1 MMVKKEW
8 RPAGDLT
15 PDDAR
20 VRELADKLNISA
32 LTALLLFNRGCTEL
46 ESAAKFLSAAVD
58 PFFDPFLLNDMN
70 RAVERIIK
78 AVDEKEK
85 IVIYGDYDVDGVTSV
100 SILYRYLS
108 EIGARVT
115 YHVPDRESEGYGVNR
130 DTLKALCESGNSLIV
145 TVDTGITAIEEAEF
159 ASGLGMDMVITD
171 HHECREELPE
181 VRAVVNPKRRDSTY
195 PFSELA
201 GVGVAFKLICAIEMT
216 RCPCEDPKAVS
227 ERMADK
233 YIDLVAIG
241 TVADVMPLVS
251 ENRMI
256 VSKGLEKLNRA
267 PCISAAA
274 LCERSGVKGQITAST
289 ISFTLAPR
297 INAAGRMES
306 ADTAVRLFLSDE
318 YETAYELAGV
328 LCEDNRVRQEEE
340 NRITSAAAE
349 KIDKKDGRRIIVL
362 ADDGW
367 SSGIIG
373 IVASRLTERY
383 GVPSIMIALDG
394 DLGKGSGRSIP
405 GINLAELLGE
415 CSDKLEKYG
424 GHSLAAGLT
433 VRRDRLDE
441 FIEAIND
448 KISEKYGALPPPVM
462 TYDAEVRANDIN
474 ITQVRQI
481 GLLEPFGVANSS
493 PLFRINGCEITGIA
507 PLSSG
512 KHTRLTVRKDG
523 IEYATLF
530 FGRSPESLG
539 VDVSEKVDLLF
550 TMSENE
556 FRGNVSVQMLV
567 RGLKLSDEEE
577 LEIARKR
584 FADIMNGAEYGQGEQ
599 LLPSREDIAYVYRYI
614 RAELQAFGTRVNLR
628 RLCAVSSGRI
638 GIIKARL
645 SVEILADAGI
655 INIKNSEN
663 DEIYS
668 IKINQVNGKTDIE
681 KTPLYLKLMSQERH
695 ILQ

>member
-1 MMVKKEW
+1 MVKKEW
-8 RPAGDLT
+8 RPAGERT
-15 PDDAR
+15 PED
-20 VRELADKLNISA
+20 VQVKELAGKLNVSA
-32 LTALLLFNRGCTEL
+32 LTALTLFNRGCTEF
-46 ESAAKFLSAAVD
+46 EIASKFLSAAGD

-70 RAVERIIK
+70 KAVDRIIK
-78 AVDEKEK
+78 AVDEKKK

-100 SILYRYLS
+100 SVLYRYLS
-108 EIGARVT
+108 GIGARVG
-115 YHVPDRESEGYGVNR
+115 YHVPDRESEGYGVNK
-130 DTLKALCESGNSLIV
+130 DTLKTLCESGNSLIV
-145 TVDTGITAIEEAEF
+145 TVDTGITAIDEVEF
-159 ASGLGMDMVITD
+159 ASSLGMDVVITD
-171 HHECREELPE
+171 HHECREDIPK
-181 VRAVVNPKRRDSTY
+181 AVAVINPKRHDSDY
-195 PFSELA
+195 PFKELA

-216 RCPCEDPKAVS
+216 RCPEEDRNSVS
-227 ERMADK
+227 ERMAEK

-241 TVADVMPLVS
+241 TVADVMPLIS
-251 ENRMI
+251 ENRII

-267 PCISAAA
+267 PCVPAAA
-274 LCERSGVKGQITAST
+274 LCDRSGVKGQISAST

-306 ADTAVRLFLSDE
+306 AETAVRLFLSDE
-318 YETAYELAGV
+318 YEAAYELAGV

-340 NRITSAAAE
+340 NRITSAVAE
-349 KIDKKDGRRIIVL
+349 KIGENDDRTIIVL

-394 DLGKGSGRSIP
+394 ELGKGSGRSIP
-405 GINLAELLGE
+405 GIDLVGLLGE
-415 CSDKLEKYG
+415 CSDQLEKYG

-433 VRRDRLDE
+433 VRRDKLDD
-441 FIEAIND
+441 FIKVINN
-448 KISEKYGALPPPVM
+448 KISEKYGALPTPVI
-462 TYDAEVRANDIN
+462 TYDAEVSVNDIN

-481 GLLEPFGVANSS
+481 GLLEPFGVANPS
-493 PLFRINGCEITGIA
+493 PLFRINECEITGIT
-507 PLSSG
+507 PLSRG
-512 KHTRLTVRKDG
+512 KHTKLTVRKDG
-523 IEYATLF
+523 KDCTALF

-539 VDVSEKVDLLF
+539 VDISERVDLLF

-556 FRGNVSVQMLV
+556 FRGNVSAQILV
-567 RGLKLSDEEE
+567 RCLKLSDEDG
-577 LEIARKR
+577 LETARKR
-584 FADIMNGAEYGQGEQ
+584 FADIMSGAAFGQNESI
-599 LLPSREDIAYVYRYI
+599 LPSREDIAYVYRYI
-614 RAELQAFGTRVNLR
+614 RAVYETSGGRVNVR
-628 RLCAVSSGRI
+628 RLCALSCGKI

-668 IKINQVNGKTDIE
+668 IKINQLSGKTDIE

>member
-15 PDDAR
+15 PDNAQ
-20 VRELADKLNISA
+20 VRELAEKLNVSA

-46 ESAAKFLSAAVD
+46 ESASKFFSAAGD
-58 PFFDPFLLNDMN
+58 PFFDPFLLSDMN
-70 RAVERIIK
+70 RAVDRIIK
-78 AVDEKEK
+78 AVDDLEK

-108 EIGARVT
+108 GIGARVG
-115 YHVPDRESEGYGVNR
+115 YHVPDRESEGYGVNKG
-130 DTLKALCESGNSLIV
+130 TLKALCESGTSLIV
-145 TVDTGITAIEEAEF
+145 TVDTGITAAEEAAF
-159 ASGLGMDMVITD
+159 ASELGMDMVITD
-171 HHECREELPE
+171 HHECREELPKAG
-181 VRAVVNPKRRDSTY
+181 AVVNPKRNDSAY

-201 GVGVAFKLICAIEMT
+201 GVGVAFKLICAIEMA
-216 RCPCEDPKAVS
+216 RCPCEDRKAVS
-227 ERMADK
+227 ERMAEK

-251 ENRMI
+251 ENRII
-256 VSKGLEKLNRA
+256 VSKGLEKLNKA
-267 PCISAAA
+267 PCIPAAA

-297 INAAGRMES
+297 INAAGRVES
-306 ADTAVRLFLSDE
+306 AETAVRLFLSDE
-318 YETAYELAGV
+318 YETAYELAGM

-340 NRITSAAAE
+340 NRITSAAEE
-349 KIDKKDGRRIIVL
+349 KIGKDDDRRIIVL

-373 IVASRLTERY
+373 IVASRITERY

-394 DLGKGSGRSIP
+394 DIGKGSGRSIP

-433 VRRDRLDE
+433 VRRDKLDD
-441 FIEAIND
+441 FIKVINS
-448 KISEKYGALPPPVM
+448 KISDKYGALPLPAI
-462 TYDAEVRANDIN
+462 TYDAEVRSNDIN

-481 GLLEPFGVANSS
+481 GLLEPFGVANPS
-493 PLFRINGCEITGIA
+493 PLFRINGCEITGMT

-523 IEYATLF
+523 IDHSALF

-539 VDVSEKVDLLF
+539 VDVSERVDLLF

-567 RGLKLSDEEE
+567 RGLKLSDEDE
-577 LEIARKR
+577 LETARKR
-584 FADIMNGAEYGQGEQ
+584 FDDIMNGADHDRSEH

-614 RAELQAFGTRVNLR
+614 RAAFENSGGHVNVR
-628 RLCAVSSGRI
+628 RLSAHSCGKI

-645 SVEILADAGI
+645 SLEILADAGI